1 MIKRDPA
8 ASQWAE
14 VCNAVRPTRRLACM
28 FIPCKRACGI
38 DASSDAM
45 DVALCNSLGPSAAR
59 SAVSCTHDWCWHYTS
74 MGMVISF
81 CYQHAVRSP
90 ALPFAHDTHAPPP
103 QGTAGGTFWQGAAP
117 MHLAEQRLQAA
128 RANVALGM
136 ATLCRCSNTMDICG
150 NGCVCASCARMP
162 GAMVTACRGM
172 G

>member
-1 MIKRDPA
+1 
-8 ASQWAE
+8 
-14 VCNAVRPTRRLACM
+14 
-28 FIPCKRACGI
+28 
-38 DASSDAM
+38 
-45 DVALCNSLGPSAAR
+45 
-59 SAVSCTHDWCWHYTS
+59 
-74 MGMVISF
+74 
-81 CYQHAVRSP
+81 
-90 ALPFAHDTHAPPP
+90 
-103 QGTAGGTFWQGAAP
+103 